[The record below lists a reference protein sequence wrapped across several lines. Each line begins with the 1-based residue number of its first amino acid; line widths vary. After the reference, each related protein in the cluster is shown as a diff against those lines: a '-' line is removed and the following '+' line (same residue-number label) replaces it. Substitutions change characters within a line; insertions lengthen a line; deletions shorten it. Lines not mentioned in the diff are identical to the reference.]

1 MKKNTLDVL
10 IEGNEF
16 PIVFIGSGISKR
28 YLESYPKWIELLQD
42 LWMELGNSEDFY
54 GYLNKFKQDIL
65 RKGEISESLLNFKIN
80 TTVATELEYSIN
92 DAFYNDKIHVEGFSQ
107 EDAFRSNISPF
118 KKLLSN
124 KFVDYKLLDSKKEE
138 FQEFKKMLMKA
149 QIILT
154 TNYDALIEDSYNVTS
169 KYRIKKYIGQRG
181 FFEHTYGYAE
191 LYKFHGC
198 ATDPN
203 SLVITTEDYEKF
215 DRNSILISSKIIS
228 MLLYS
233 PIIFIGYSLSDR
245 NVRTI
250 IKNFVD
256 SLSNE
261 ELILLEK
268 RLIIIERKEGEDE
281 VLEEVINDS
290 ELGCRLTVLKTDNY
304 KEIYNKICK
313 INQGVAPSEVRRYQ
327 HVIKELIVKRG
338 KEGTLSDLLISPD
351 ELDNIEKIMGNK
363 NIVVAIG
370 DSKIIFAMPNIVTYI
385 YDYIDEETEQNLDI
399 MLRFIASQA
408 TKARLPFIKYLSEES
423 LTSSNVNPVEKE
435 KLRFRLKVFNDINR
449 QIKSIPK
456 SYNEEY
462 DKIDYIV
469 GNNYNEDKECNLI
482 AFNIE
487 RLDINEIRHY
497 ILKKLNEMKESG
509 EFKVSTALRRLTL
522 IYDLKKNTC
531 IL

>member
-1 MKKNTLDVL
+1 MKKNTLDIL

-28 YLESYPKWIELLQD
+28 YLDNYPKWIELLQD
-42 LWMELGNSEDFY
+42 LWMELGNSQNFY
-54 GYLNKFKQDIL
+54 GYLNKLKQDIL
-65 RKGEISESLLNFKIN
+65 TIGEISDSLLNFKIN
-80 TTVATELEYSIN
+80 TSVATELEYSIN
-92 DAFYNDKIHVEGFSQ
+92 HSFFDDKIKIEGFSQ
-107 EDAFRSNISPF
+107 EDAYKSNISPF

-124 KFVDYKLLDSKKEE
+124 KFINYKLLDSKKEE

-154 TNYDALIEDSYNVTS
+154 TNYDTLIEDSYNVTS
-169 KYRIKKYIGQRG
+169 KYKIKKYIGQRG

-198 ATDPN
+198 ASDPN
-203 SLVITTEDYEKF
+203 SIVITTEDYEKF
-215 DRNSILISSKIIS
+215 NNNSILISSKVIS

-245 NVRTI
+245 NVRSI

-256 SLSNE
+256 SLTND

-268 RLIIIERKEGEDE
+268 RLIIIERKEGEEE

-290 ELGCRLTVLKTDNY
+290 ELGCRLTVLKTDNF
-304 KEIYNKICK
+304 KEIYKKIST

-338 KEGTLSDLLISPD
+338 KEGTLSNVLISPN
-351 ELDNIEKIMGNK
+351 ELDDLEKIIGNK

-370 DSKIIFAMPNIVTYI
+370 DSKIIFAMPNIIAYI
-385 YDYIDEETEQNLDI
+385 YDYINEETEQNLDI
-399 MLRFIASQA
+399 MLRFIASQG
-408 TKARLPFIKYLSEES
+408 TTARLPFIKYLSEES
-423 LTSSNVNPVEKE
+423 LASSNLNPVEKE
-435 KLRFRLKVFNDINR
+435 KLRSRLKIFKDINR

-456 SYNEEY
+456 SYNEVY
-462 DKIDYIV
+462 DKFEDIIR
-469 GNNYNEDKECNLI
+469 NNFNEDRECNLI
-482 AFNIE
+482 AFNVD
-487 RLDINEIRHY
+487 RFDIDKMKDYMI
-497 ILKKLNEMKESG
+497 KKLNEMKESG
-509 EFKVSTALRRLTL
+509 EFKVSTALRRLAL
-522 IYDLKKNTC
+522 IYDLKKNT
-531 IL
+531 II